1 MLIKP
6 AANGRTA
13 EAAMSWPQ
21 SIREFEALVDA
32 LGSRLVHFAFC
43 RLHSAADAED
53 VVQDVL
59 VQAYRD
65 RERRKGVDN
74 AIPFL
79 FRMVANRST
88 DVLRRRKRAPGPL
101 EEVPAPAPG
110 ADSMAEA
117 AARQRRAEALLAGL
131 PAAQAEAIRLRV
143 YGELPFEAVARIAG
157 CSVPTVKSRF
167 RYGIE
172 KLRRALERQGGSK

>member
-1 MLIKP
+1 MSMEP
-6 AANGRTA
+6 AAVGRTA
-13 EAAMSWPQ
+13 EKAVPWPQ

-32 LGSRLVHFAFC
+32 LGSRLVQFAFC

-65 RERRKGVDN
+65 RERHKGVDN

-101 EEVPAPAPG
+101 EETAAPPVP
-110 ADSMAEA
+110 DVAEA
-117 AARQRRAEALLAGL
+117 VPSGGRVVNAGVTPRPWPELQAIL
-131 PAAQAEAIRLRV
+131 PPLSTEERTRLEHSLGPKTV
-143 YGELPFEAVARIAG
+143 AHEDVARWT
-157 CSVPTVKSRF
+157 SW
-167 RYGIE
+167 
-172 KLRRALERQGGSK
+172 